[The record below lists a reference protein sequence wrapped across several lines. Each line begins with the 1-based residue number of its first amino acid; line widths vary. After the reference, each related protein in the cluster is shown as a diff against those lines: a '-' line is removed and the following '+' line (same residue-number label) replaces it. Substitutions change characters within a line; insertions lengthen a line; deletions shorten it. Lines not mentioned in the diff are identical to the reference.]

1 MIEIPYKQ
9 IKTNSE
15 KAVFYLG
22 FLWQS
27 LVDTR
32 VVSPRKFE
40 LFGDKENVMYE
51 DYTNLFTE
59 IKSTLE
65 KRHIN
70 FYDEIIQY
78 IEEKLTNNEEYN
90 VKHSTFYVLG
100 NLHASS
106 LKGSV
111 VTASEANEK
120 WGLPDGEVRQSI
132 NRGKLKKYI
141 GTEFVRQSGKVWLV
155 SEQAM
160 REVYGEP
167 KTKEEKTK

>member
-1 MIEIPYKQ
+1 MLEIPYKQ

-27 LVDTR
+27 LVDTGIIN
-32 VVSPRKFE
+32 PRKVE
-40 LFGDKENVMYE
+40 LFGGKENIGYE
-51 DYTNLFTE
+51 DYTQLLRE
-59 IKSTLE
+59 VKSTLE
-65 KRHIN
+65 KRHIDI
-70 FYDEIIQY
+70 YDEIIQF
-78 IEEKLTNNEEYN
+78 IEKKLANNEEYN
-90 VKHSTFYVLG
+90 IKHSTFYVLG

-106 LKGSV
+106 LKGSMI
-111 VTASEANEK
+111 TASEANEK

-132 NRGKLKKYI
+132 NRGKLKKYA

-167 KTKEEKTK
+167 KTKEENE

>member
-27 LVDTR
+27 LVDTGIIN
-32 VVSPRKFE
+32 PRKVE
-40 LFGDKENVMYE
+40 LFGGKESVIYG
-51 DYTNLFTE
+51 DYDNLLKE
-59 IKSTLE
+59 MKSTLE
-65 KRHIN
+65 KRHIDI
-70 FYDEIIQY
+70 YDEIIQY
-78 IEEKLTNNEEYN
+78 IDKNLIGNEEYSI
-90 VKHSTFYVLG
+90 KHSTFYVLG
-100 NLHASS
+100 NLHASI
-106 LKGSV
+106 LKGSMI
-111 VTASEANEK
+111 TASEANEK

-132 NRGKLKKYI
+132 NRGKLKKYL
-141 GTEFVRQSGKVWLV
+141 GTGLVRQSGKVWLV

-167 KTKEEKTK
+167 KTKEENE